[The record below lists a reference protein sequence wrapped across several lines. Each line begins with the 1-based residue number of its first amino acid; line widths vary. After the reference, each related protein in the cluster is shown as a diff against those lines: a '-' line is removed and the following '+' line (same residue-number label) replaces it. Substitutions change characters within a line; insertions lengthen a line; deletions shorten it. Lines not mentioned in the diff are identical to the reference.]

1 MFAGGY
7 ARVCLC
13 LHEPSAQYFAL
24 KMLSS
29 EGVARP
35 KQMEHVQCEM
45 DILQVVNSVDVF
57 FIIVPNYRKSAT
69 HSLFPS

>member
-1 MFAGGY
+1 MHMCAGGY

-29 EGVARP
+29 DGVARA
-35 KQMEHVQCEM
+35 KQVEHVQCEM
-45 DILQVVNSVDVF
+45 DILQVVEPVDNF
-57 FIIVPNYRKSAT
+57 
-69 HSLFPS
+69 